1 MRRLIRPLAF
11 VLSVILIGYFAYAVA
26 ITFHQSDLTTLL
38 SPQLVAATA
47 FMAVCY
53 GLIIPVSSWAW
64 QKLLIALGETHD
76 IFRLAAIMAVSQFA
90 KYIPGNILH
99 ILGRSAL
106 ALAHGIRAPAL
117 AVSLTVEMALAV
129 LASFAIGGVAL
140 ALSSQVVPLPLGRE
154 QGWWFAAVSVAIL
167 VAVGWPCVGKPL
179 LRGFGRLSSIGVTI
193 SRSYNVRAVLM
204 AFAAYSANYLTI
216 GLGLW
221 TIAQSTGHLAHIDYW
236 YLTAVF
242 SLAWAIGF
250 VTPGAPAGLGV
261 REGAM
266 MFMLSGMAPED
277 ATLLLITAA
286 RIATLAAD
294 AVWFTVGILYFRY
307 REYPRDGR

>member
-1 MRRLIRPLAF
+1 
-11 VLSVILIGYFAYAVA
+11 
-26 ITFHQSDLTTLL
+26 
-38 SPQLVAATA
+38 
-47 FMAVCY
+47 
-53 GLIIPVSSWAW
+53 
-64 QKLLIALGETHD
+64 
-76 IFRLAAIMAVSQFA
+76 
-90 KYIPGNILH
+90 
-99 ILGRSAL
+99 
-106 ALAHGIRAPAL
+106 
-117 AVSLTVEMALAV
+117 
-129 LASFAIGGVAL
+129 
-140 ALSSQVVPLPLGRE
+140 
-154 QGWWFAAVSVAIL
+154 
-167 VAVGWPCVGKPL
+167 
-179 LRGFGRLSSIGVTI
+179 
-193 SRSYNVRAVLM
+193 M

-294 AVWFTVGILYFRY
+294 AVWFTVGIFYFRY